1 MKKMYFTPAL
11 LSAAALLAA
20 CGSVPTTTS
29 LLEQTRSDYVVAQRN
44 PTIPG
49 YASTEMAQAAASLD
63 QANAAANANESYEK
77 IDKLAYI
84 AKQKIALTQEVAKQR
99 LAEADVA
106 AAGKERDQ
114 IRLAQRTNE
123 AEAAKAS
130 AEKSRVAA
138 EVAQSDAAQAQY
150 RTGLAQTDA
159 VRAQRQAQDAQAR
172 TAQLESQLA
181 ELAAKKTER
190 GILITLGDV
199 LFGTDQARLNA
210 DGMRTAKNLA
220 LVLQQNPTRTVMVE
234 GFTDSTG
241 TAAHNLDLSERRATA
256 VRDALQEMGVSRE
269 RVAVR
274 GYGELYPVAGNDN
287 AASRQMNRRVEI
299 ILSDENGKIP
309 AR

>member
-1 MKKMYFTPAL
+1 MKNTYFAPAL
-11 LSAAALLAA
+11 LSVAALLAA
-20 CGSVPTTTS
+20 CGSLPTTTS
-29 LLEQTRSDYVVAQRN
+29 LLEQTRSDYVVAQSN
-44 PTIPG
+44 PNIAS
-49 YASTEMAQAAASLD
+49 YASTEMAQAAVSLD
-63 QANAAANANESYEK
+63 AANAAANANQSPEK
-77 IDKLAYI
+77 IDQLAYI

-99 LAEADVA
+99 TAEADVA
-106 AAGKERDQ
+106 AVGKERDQ

-123 AEAAKAS
+123 AEAAKVS
-130 AEKSRVAA
+130 AEKSRMAA
-138 EVAQSDAAQAQY
+138 EVAQGEAM
-150 RTGLAQTDA
+150 
-159 VRAQRQAQDAQAR
+159 RAQRQAQDAQAR

-210 DGMRTAKNLA
+210 DGMGKARNLA
-220 LVLQQNPTRTVMVE
+220 LVLQQNPTRNVMVE

-241 TAAHNLDLSERRATA
+241 TAAHNLDLSERRAMA
-256 VRDALQEMGVSRE
+256 VRDALQEMGVSRD

-287 AASRQMNRRVEI
+287 ADSRQMNRRVEI
-299 ILSDENGKIP
+299 ILSDENGKIL

>member
-1 MKKMYFTPAL
+1 MKNTYFAPAL
-11 LSAAALLAA
+11 LSVAALLAA
-20 CGSVPTTTS
+20 CGSLPTTTS
-29 LLEQTRSDYVVAQRN
+29 LLEQTRSDYVVAQSN
-44 PTIPG
+44 PNIAS
-49 YASTEMAQAAASLD
+49 YASTEMAQAAVSLD
-63 QANAAANANESYEK
+63 AANAAANANQSPEK
-77 IDKLAYI
+77 IDQLAYI

-99 LAEADVA
+99 TAEADVA
-106 AAGKERDQ
+106 AVGKERDQ

-123 AEAAKAS
+123 AEAARAS
-130 AEKSRVAA
+130 AEKSRMAA
-138 EVAQSDAAQAQY
+138 EVAQGEAM
-150 RTGLAQTDA
+150 
-159 VRAQRQAQDAQAR
+159 RAQRQAQDAQAR

-210 DGMRTAKNLA
+210 DGMNKARNLA
-220 LVLQQNPTRTVMVE
+220 LVLQQNPTRNVMVE

-241 TAAHNLDLSERRATA
+241 TAAHNLDLSERRAMA

-287 AASRQMNRRVEI
+287 ADSRQMNRRVEI
-299 ILSDENGKIP
+299 ILSDENGKIS